1 MPEEAIGVNYPIQ
14 RSNDGYFDKT
24 FTTIEHTKANI
35 INVLSTK
42 KGERIGRPNVG
53 TNLESLLFEPMSQQL
68 ETDIRNEIESA
79 IEQFIPYVT
88 ITDLAVSRD
97 EERQV
102 ASVELTFTT
111 VFLPG
116 DEEENVKLFFEL
128 TDQPS

>member
-1 MPEEAIGVNYPIQ
+1 MARESIGVNYPIQ

-42 KGERIGRPNVG
+42 RGERIGRPNVG

-68 ETDIRNEIESA
+68 EADIRSEIESA
-79 IEQFIPYVT
+79 IEQFIPYVR
-88 ITDLAVSRD
+88 ITDLAVKRD
-97 EERQV
+97 EEKQV

-116 DEEENVKLFFEL
+116 DKEENVQLFFEL